1 MLARLFTSI
10 FLALGTLV
18 CDRCTGADWPT
29 YAHDNQRSGITTEEL
44 SPPLNQAWVFAPAFQ
59 PARGWP
65 LNVNGYGAWKNAP
78 NVNYDD
84 ASQVVAVGSTA
95 YLAASGENCVYAID
109 AASGG
114 IGGSANA
121 LR

>member
-44 SPPLNQAWVFAPAFQ
+44 SPPLNQAWVFEPAFQ

-65 LNVNGYGAWKNAP
+65 RV
-78 NVNYDD
+78 
-84 ASQVVAVGSTA
+84 
-95 YLAASGENCVYAID
+95 
-109 AASGG
+109 
-114 IGGSANA
+114 
-121 LR
+121 

>member
-84 ASQVVAVGSTA
+84 ASHVVASP
-95 YLAASGENCVYAID
+95 
-109 AASGG
+109 
-114 IGGSANA
+114 
-121 LR
+121 